1 MKKRIPL
8 IFTLSV
14 IAIGFASVGASCPPS
29 TTATGV
35 TVTTDIAGEV
45 ICVLQHDTLPPA
57 QIVVACVGLAL
68 TDVENILLCR
78 SCDDQ
83 MARRRWHRR
92 EPQEVKKSL
101 LTLALALLGLLAL
114 GVCGHTDTYAVRVT
128 NSVKSW
134 NLIRQWCAKDD
145 STLCTPAN
153 MRAMANASLC
163 RRRQP
168 VL

>member
-8 IFTLSV
+8 IFTLSI

-68 TDVENILLCR
+68 TDVENILAA
-78 SCDDQ
+78 D
-83 MARRRWHRR
+83 
-92 EPQEVKKSL
+92 P
-101 LTLALALLGLLAL
+101 
-114 GVCGHTDTYAVRVT
+114 
-128 NSVKSW
+128 
-134 NLIRQWCAKDD
+134 
-145 STLCTPAN
+145 STTKWQGDAGIG
-153 MRAMANASLC
+153 ASLKK
-163 RRRQP
+163 
-168 VL
+168 